1 MFLSQNSIPVKTRL
15 KELFIDY
22 LVILIY
28 LLILFAWS
36 MTFYYFLWEIPNFSE
51 FESQMIATFSSFVP
65 IVFVFSY
72 FDYNWWTPWKRY
84 SGLKV
89 YFEKKNFLSSL
100 LRNTVK
106 FTPWQIAH
114 ICTIHLVYTEFSLI
128 SIIFENIAVILAL
141 ILFFMWIFRKDKR
154 HFWDFLAKTQVQ
166 KKI

>member
-1 MFLSQNSIPVKTRL
+1 MFLSQNQISVKTRL

-22 LVILIY
+22 LVILVY
-28 LLILFAWS
+28 LLILLAWS
-36 MTFYYFLWEIPNFSE
+36 MIFYYFLWGIPKFRE
-51 FESQMIATFSSFVP
+51 FESQIIATFTSVIP
-65 IVFVFSY
+65 IILIFSY
-72 FDYNWWTPWKRY
+72 FDYNWGTLWKRY

-89 YFEKKNFLSSL
+89 YFEKKSFLSSL

-128 SIIFENIAVILAL
+128 SIIFENVAIILAL
-141 ILFFMWIFRKDKR
+141 VLFFMWIFRKDKR

-166 KKI
+166 RK